1 MKLSKWGSAVIGF
14 RVANF
19 NVLEYSVVQ
28 SDWSFSGRSK
38 CHSDLQVLGL

>member
-19 NVLEYSVVQ
+19 NVLEYSVVYKVI
-28 SDWSFSGRSK
+28 G
-38 CHSDLQVLGL
+38 HSQV